1 MKKST
6 LAIIGVLGLGAYLY
20 IKNRKTKSLTMT
32 DVNSA
37 VSDISNT
44 VNNATSTP
52 DSNEPTQVLVE
63 DLPMPTGISAIVDIP
78 TTTPIVSTPT
88 ASAPAPVNNYFS
100 YTYGKAMS
108 GCTIYWTNK
117 DGSKG
122 SAFVNA
128 GDYYNVPCMLEN
140 SGSGCGAWTK
150 GSACN

>member
-6 LAIIGVLGLGAYLY
+6 LAIAGVLGLGAYLY
-20 IKNRKTKSLTMT
+20 LKNKKAQPAVVA
-32 DVNSA
+32 DANNA
-37 VSDISNT
+37 VSENSNT
-44 VNNATSTP
+44 VPTEAS
-52 DSNEPTQVLVE
+52 SNEPTQVFGAT
-63 DLPMPTGISAIVDIP
+63 LPTPTGVSAIVDIP
-78 TTTPIVSTPT
+78 VNQPIPATSTPV
-88 ASAPAPVNNYFS
+88 PAIVNNYFS

-122 SAFVNA
+122 SAFVSA
-128 GDYYNVPCMLEN
+128 GDYYTVPCMLEG

>member
-1 MKKST
+1 MKNST

-20 IKNRKTKSLTMT
+20 VKNRKTKSLTMA

-44 VNNATSTP
+44 VSSATSAP
-52 DSNEPTQVLVE
+52 ASNEPTQVFVE
-63 DLPMPTGISAIVDIP
+63 NLPMPTGISAIADIP
-78 TTTPIVSTPT
+78 TTTPIVSTPAT
-88 ASAPAPVNNYFS
+88 VNNYFS
-100 YTYGKAMS
+100 YRYGKAMS

-122 SAFVNA
+122 SAFVA
-128 GDYYNVPCMLEN
+128 SGEYFDVPCMLEN
-140 SGSGCGAWTK
+140 SGSGCGQWTK